1 MTIRLLS
8 ACALGFASLFCVAAS
23 AQECTVSVPP
33 AEGGSVLGELIFLD
47 FGGHREI
54 QIDTPSQPQGLVF
67 AAAIDGEARDDILL
81 LPGMDDLLLSL
92 TPADGELALDGAFLI
107 GLMAGET
114 LVVTGTLDGKLAEEA
129 SYDLTALAAG
139 IAECGIG

>member
-23 AQECTVSVPP
+23 AQECTVSVAP
-33 AEGGSVLGELIFLD
+33 EGGSVLGELIFLD
-47 FGGHREI
+47 FGEHREV
-54 QIDTPSQPQGLVF
+54 QIDTPSQPQGLAF

-114 LVVTGTLDGKLAEEA
+114 LTVTSTLDGKLEEEA